1 MNTRE
6 KEIKLGWMIVS
17 GILGFVLLLSL
28 LSVLMP
34 LLIGLPPTIS
44 SFVRFGLTLG
54 LCWMVYQG
62 RGWARFVLV
71 ALLLLT
77 ALTSFLGGGRRRSAV
92 HHLDYSW
99 RVVSAGRPWPFCH
112 SSGQP
117 LFRVRRATVTAAPA
131 RYHLGRESARAF
143 PLYALCRRRP
153 VPIPRPERPRSAA

>member
-77 ALTSFLGGGRRRSAV
+77 ALTSFLGAGVGGLLSTILITLGVLYLLGGLGLFAIPAV
-92 HHLDYSW
+92 NRY
-99 RVVSAGRPWPFCH
+99 FEY
-112 SSGQP
+112 
-117 LFRVRRATVTAAPA
+117 AAQQ
-131 RYHLGRESARAF
+131 
-143 PLYALCRRRP
+143 
-153 VPIPRPERPRSAA
+153 

>member
-77 ALTSFLGGGRRRSAV
+77 ALTSFLGAGVGGLLSTILITLGVLYLLGGVGLFAIPAV
-92 HHLDYSW
+92 NRY
-99 RVVSAGRPWPFCH
+99 FEY
-112 SSGQP
+112 
-117 LFRVRRATVTAAPA
+117 AAQQ
-131 RYHLGRESARAF
+131 
-143 PLYALCRRRP
+143 
-153 VPIPRPERPRSAA
+153 

>member
-17 GILGFVLLLSL
+17 GILSFVLLLSL

-77 ALTSFLGGGRRRSAV
+77 ALTSFLGAGVGVLLSTILITLGVLYLLGGLGLFAIPAV
-92 HHLDYSW
+92 NRY
-99 RVVSAGRPWPFCH
+99 FEY
-112 SSGQP
+112 
-117 LFRVRRATVTAAPA
+117 AAQQ
-131 RYHLGRESARAF
+131 
-143 PLYALCRRRP
+143 
-153 VPIPRPERPRSAA
+153 